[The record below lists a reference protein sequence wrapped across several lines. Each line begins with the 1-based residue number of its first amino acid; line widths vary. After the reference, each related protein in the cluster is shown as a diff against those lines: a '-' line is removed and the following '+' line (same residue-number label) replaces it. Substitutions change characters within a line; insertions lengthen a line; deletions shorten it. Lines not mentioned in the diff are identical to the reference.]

1 MSSQLLAYVGV
12 CVLITVTPGIDTAL
26 VTRNV
31 VARGRWAGIE
41 TSLGTSSGLCVHA
54 MAVALGV
61 STILLYSATLFTA
74 LKLAGAVYLG
84 VLGVIAVR
92 GAWRGS
98 TPKEAPRP
106 LPPTRLDLTRL
117 ASPYFQGL
125 FTDLTN
131 PKAVLFFL
139 TFLPQFLSTSGN
151 VVVTALALAVIPVA
165 LNLVWLG
172 MYSFVLGHVAPLLR
186 RPAIQRIQEGLLG
199 AVFIGFGM
207 RLAFEQR

>member
-12 CVLITVTPGIDTAL
+12 VLLITVTPGIDTAL

-41 TSLGTSSGLCVHA
+41 TSLGTSCGLCVHA
-54 MAVALGV
+54 VAVALGV

-84 VLGVIAVR
+84 ILGILAVR
-92 GAWRGS
+92 SAWRGDVKLGVPTS
-98 TPKEAPRP
+98 RPDFAPFTRP
-106 LPPTRLDLTRL
+106 
-117 ASPYFQGL
+117 YVQGL
-125 FTDLTN
+125 VTDLTN

-139 TFLPQFLSTSGN
+139 TFLPQFLTPGGN
-151 VVVTALALAVIPVA
+151 AVLTALSLAAIPVA

-172 MYSFVLGHVAPLLR
+172 LYSVAVGRIASVLR
-186 RPAIQRIQEGLLG
+186 RPAVRRAQEGLLG
-199 AVFIGFGM
+199 AVFIGFGV